1 MTAVSAE
8 LAAVFRDVFEDD
20 TLAVSRETTA
30 AAVPGWDSLRHV
42 SLVLAVE
49 RAFGIRFSSAE
60 VAMLQD
66 AGELQDLVTAKLQ
79 RR

>member
-1 MTAVSAE
+1 MSTVSAE
-8 LAAVFRDVFEDD
+8 LVAVFRDVFEDD
-20 TLAVSRETTA
+20 TLEVSRSTTA

-66 AGELQDLVTAKLQ
+66 AGELQDLVTTKLQ